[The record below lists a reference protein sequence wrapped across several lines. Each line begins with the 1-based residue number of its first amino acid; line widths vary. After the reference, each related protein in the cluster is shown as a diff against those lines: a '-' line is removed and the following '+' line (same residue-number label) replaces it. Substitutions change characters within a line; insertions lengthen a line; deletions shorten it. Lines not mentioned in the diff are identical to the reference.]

1 MKRKL
6 WFIAIPAVLV
16 LAAGAV
22 AVVLLS
28 NSKQASAPEQS
39 DDMSALPVQVQYVKI
54 EEVNP
59 GSVNEVKIAIPEE
72 LGSSPDVCT
81 WQDGSSL
88 ALGEKVEYANS
99 GKLKKVSSVK
109 IMAAKFDAQG
119 NTLWNKAYS
128 DLGDGYVSLANT
140 LPGGGFVFT
149 YNALAKSDDEQQ
161 KDCIVFC
168 GPDGSVLKTYSYGQ
182 PGILGKLCV
191 TDAGDVYAA
200 GGCVFANGTPAI
212 AAGLDDTNSDV
223 SILKFSSDGS
233 LLFARKFG
241 GGGYDSATGAVWSKD
256 TGLVVSV
263 STQSSDG
270 DIKLPEGIIA
280 GAGPMGMLVCFD
292 GDGHEKWQYFEPGRI
307 SYNQLLAMGGGVA
320 LSGYKDGKPFL
331 TKLDAGGKKLWDADF
346 GESGNFS
353 IPCLTALPDG
363 TVEAVIG
370 RFSQGSDTSDE
381 WIAALGPD
389 GKAVRKAEQVHE
401 NITALLPMADGGVIT
416 IGMQNI
422 KALPQPAEL
431 NSIWYDTETIVS
443 RLDASL
449 NVQWRKVYDKHKN
462 VNVRDI
468 AVPLDSGVVIIEK

>member
-331 TKLDAGGKKLWDADF
+331 TKRRFRRERKLLHPLPYRAAGRDRRGSHRKIFARF
-346 GESGNFS
+346 GYQRRVDRGAR
-353 IPCLTALPDG
+353 P
-363 TVEAVIG
+363 
-370 RFSQGSDTSDE
+370 RRQG
-381 WIAALGPD
+381 GPQSRA
-389 GKAVRKAEQVHE
+389 GAREHHGASS
-401 NITALLPMADGGVIT
+401 DGGRRRHHHRHAEH
-416 IGMQNI
+416 QS
-422 KALPQPAEL
+422 PAAARRAQL
-431 NSIWYDTETIVS
+431 HLV
-443 RLDASL
+443 
-449 NVQWRKVYDKHKN
+449 
-462 VNVRDI
+462 
-468 AVPLDSGVVIIEK
+468 